1 MTVMLSN
8 NYNRSKIKPSKL
20 QTKQQGS
27 ALMLSLFIIIV
38 LTLFGSA
45 LVKVL
50 STSSE
55 AIAQEVI
62 GTRALMAANS
72 AMQAELAAL
81 FPLATDAA
89 IPNPVGTCNA
99 TNTHTL
105 QLSGHDIA
113 GLYHCKASTT
123 CNLYHTD
130 IDSLISYYRLTST
143 GECGSSTI
151 AANSK
156 GVVRSSRTIQVEARG
171 L

>member
-1 MTVMLSN
+1 MTVILSN
-8 NYNRSKIKPSKL
+8 NYNRSKIKLSKL
-20 QTKQQGS
+20 QTNQHGS

-55 AIAQEVI
+55 SIAQEVI

-72 AMQAELAAL
+72 AMQAELSVL

-89 IPNPVGTCNA
+89 IPHPAGICNA
-99 TNTHTL
+99 SNTHNL
-105 QLSGHDIA
+105 PPSGSDIP
-113 GLYHCKASTT
+113 GLYHCRASTT
-123 CNLYHTD
+123 CDPYHTQD
-130 IDSLISYYRLTST
+130 LINYYRLTST
-143 GECGSSTI
+143 GECGSSDI
-151 AANSK
+151 SADSK
-156 GVVRSSRTIQVEARG
+156 NVVRSSRTIQVEARS

>member
-1 MTVMLSN
+1 MTVKLNNNSN
-8 NYNRSKIKPSKL
+8 KTKASKL

-38 LTLFGSA
+38 LTLLGTT
-45 LVKVL
+45 LVRVL

-72 AMQAELAAL
+72 GMQAELYVL

-89 IPNPVGTCNA
+89 IPHPVGICNA
-99 TNTHTL
+99 SNTHDL
-105 QLSGHDIA
+105 PPSGSDIP
-113 GLYHCKASTT
+113 GLYHCSASTT
-123 CNLYHTD
+123 CDLYHTQD
-130 IDSLISYYRLTST
+130 LVNYYRLTST
-143 GECGSSTI
+143 GECGSSAI
-151 AANSK
+151 AADSK
-156 GVVRSSRTIQVEARG
+156 GVVRSSRTIQVEARS

>member
-1 MTVMLSN
+1 MTVKLNNNSN
-8 NYNRSKIKPSKL
+8 KTKASKL

-38 LTLFGSA
+38 LTLLGTT

-72 AMQAELAAL
+72 GMQAELYVL

-89 IPNPVGTCNA
+89 IPHPVGTCNA
-99 TNTHTL
+99 SNTHGL
-105 QLSGHDIA
+105 PASGSDIP
-113 GLYHCKASTT
+113 GLYHCSASTT
-123 CNLYHTD
+123 CDLYHTQD
-130 IDSLISYYRLTST
+130 LVNYYRLTST
-143 GECGSSTI
+143 GECGSSAI
-151 AANSK
+151 AADSK
-156 GVVRSSRTIQVEARG
+156 GVVRSSRTIQVEARS